1 MQKSKEE
8 QILNVLRTKAKLKQ
22 TVFSNTYN
30 TFLLLKEVLKD
41 IENQYNKK
49 LSSDFKN
56 PILEYK
62 EINKFQI
69 QLRVAGD
76 ILLFYMHTNVFEFDR
91 DHEVWKVNYVQE
103 NDINSYSGLIN
114 IYNFLA
120 DSFKYQRLD
129 DMGYLV
135 GRFFINHEN
144 KYFVEGKRQMG
155 LLHPNFGH
163 KEIDKQELKNI
174 VETAIAYSIDF
185 DLLTPPYDKVK
196 LITVEQIIEQQ
207 LRGELRTGKRLGF
220 GFRADDVQGEQLFYT
235 GG

>member
-1 MQKSKEE
+1 
-8 QILNVLRTKAKLKQ
+8 
-22 TVFSNTYN
+22 
-30 TFLLLKEVLKD
+30 
-41 IENQYNKK
+41 
-49 LSSDFKN
+49 
-56 PILEYK
+56 
-62 EINKFQI
+62 
-69 QLRVAGD
+69 
-76 ILLFYMHTNVFEFDR
+76 
-91 DHEVWKVNYVQE
+91 
-103 NDINSYSGLIN
+103 
-114 IYNFLA
+114 LA

-163 KEIDKQELKNI
+163 KEIDKIELRNI
-174 VETAIAYSIDF
+174 VETAISYSIDF
-185 DLLTPPYDKVK
+185 DLLTPPYDRVK

-207 LRGELRTGKRLGF
+207 HRGELKTGKRLGF